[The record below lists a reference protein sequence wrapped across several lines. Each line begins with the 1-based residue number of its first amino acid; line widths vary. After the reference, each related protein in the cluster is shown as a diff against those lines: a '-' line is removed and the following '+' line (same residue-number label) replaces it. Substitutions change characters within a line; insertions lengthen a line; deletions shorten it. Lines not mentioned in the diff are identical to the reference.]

1 MRIPMRILQA
11 FLQIALCLVVA
22 HVGSA
27 SATVVAPSPVVT
39 TAERARNILDQGLT
53 ARNPDTRK
61 ESVRAL
67 GLIGP
72 HEPYLGRLLVMLKDK
87 DVEVRVAAIA
97 SLQDLQDKD
106 TLPVLRVALGD
117 PVPEVGFAAAKALW
131 SMNDPAGR
139 DAMLAVLGGE
149 RKASSGYFTKEGRSA
164 LRMFY
169 TPKAAIP
176 YLMGRGIGFTHIAG
190 LGLGVASLEGLL
202 SDPNISGRATAALL
216 LSTDHDPNVLLALRQ
231 ALADKDPSVR
241 AAAVYVMALRNDPAL
256 EAELVPFLDDKAE
269 AVQLRAAAGCLRLEL
284 LRQSVP
290 VPLPKTRSKRR
301 HP

>member
-1 MRIPMRILQA
+1 MRISMRIPRV
-11 FLQIALCLVVA
+11 FLQIALCLAIVHA
-22 HVGSA
+22 A
-27 SATVVAPSPVVT
+27 SARASADAAQPVVT
-39 TAERARNILDQGLT
+39 TVERARNILDQGLT

-61 ESVRAL
+61 EAVRSL

-106 TLPVLRVALGD
+106 TLSALRIALKDPVL
-117 PVPEVGFAAAKALW
+117 EVGFAAVKALW
-131 SMNDPAGR
+131 AMNDPVGR
-139 DAMLAVLGGE
+139 DAMLAVLDGE

-169 TPKAAIP
+169 TPKAALP
-176 YLMGRGIGFTHIAG
+176 YLMGRGIGFAHVAG

-231 ALADKDPSVR
+231 ALADKDESVR
-241 AAAVYVMALRNDPAL
+241 AAVVYVMALRNDTAL

-290 VPLPKTRSKRR
+290 APLPKKRPKRR

>member
-1 MRIPMRILQA
+1 MRIPMRTLQT
-11 FLQIALCLVVA
+11 FLRIALCLVVV
-22 HVGSA
+22 HVA
-27 SATVVAPSPVVT
+27 SARAAAVAAQPVVT
-39 TAERARNILDQGLT
+39 TVERARNILDQGLT

-61 ESVRAL
+61 EAVRSL

-72 HEPYLGRLLVMLKDK
+72 HEPYLGRLLVMLRDK
-87 DVEVRVAAIA
+87 DVEVRIAAIA

-106 TLPVLRVALGD
+106 TLPALRIALND

-131 SMNDPAGR
+131 AMNDPAGR

-149 RKASSGYFTKEGRSA
+149 RKASSGYFTKEGRNA

-169 TPKAAIP
+169 TPKAALP
-176 YLMGRGIGFTHIAG
+176 YLVGRGIGFAHVPG

-216 LSTDHDPNVLLALRQ
+216 LSTDHDPDVLLALRQ
-231 ALADKDPSVR
+231 ALADKDESVR

-256 EAELVPFLDDKAE
+256 EAELVPFLDDKAK

-290 VPLPKTRSKRR
+290 APLPKKRPKRR